1 MNTSDKY
8 LLHTI
13 DAATLKGSRNR
24 HSGHWLGTFAIL
36 AFVGAVIVVL
46 LWADRAFV

>member
-1 MNTSDKY
+1 MNTSDKF

-24 HSGHWLGTFAIL
+24 SSGLGGAIAVL
-36 AFVGAVIVVL
+36 AITLVACGVL